1 MSISGLYLEQQ
12 IALEA
17 SGAAS
22 MHAVRAIA
30 AQAYG
35 APGKVKAAFAAE
47 SSSAGTDHRR
57 RQGQGGLVEPLSS
70 SCVDVCASVRQSSV
84 PVF

>member
-1 MSISGLYLEQQ
+1 MCVSLSLVCLVCACLSEVVSQCLSGLYLEQQ
-12 IALEA
+12 ISLEA

-47 SSSAGTDHRR
+47 SSSAGTIA
-57 RQGQGGLVEPLSS
+57 VAKAKAVS
-70 SCVDVCASVRQSSV
+70 
-84 PVF
+84 

>member
-12 IALEA
+12 ISLEA

-47 SSSAGTDHRR
+47 SSSAGTIVAKAKAARR
-57 RQGQGGLVEPLSS
+57 TSFFVVCR
-70 SCVDVCASVRQSSV
+70 CVC
-84 PVF
+84 

>member
-12 IALEA
+12 ISLEA

-47 SSSAGTDHRR
+47 S
-57 RQGQGGLVEPLSS
+57 
-70 SCVDVCASVRQSSV
+70 
-84 PVF
+84 

>member
-1 MSISGLYLEQQ
+1 
-12 IALEA
+12 
-17 SGAAS
+17 

-47 SSSAGTDHRR
+47 SSSAGTI
-57 RQGQGGLVEPLSS
+57 VAKAKAVS
-70 SCVDVCASVRQSSV
+70 
-84 PVF
+84 

>member
-12 IALEA
+12 ISLEA

-35 APGKVKAAFAAE
+35 APGKVKAVFAAE
-47 SSSAGTDHRR
+47 SSSAGT
-57 RQGQGGLVEPLSS
+57 
-70 SCVDVCASVRQSSV
+70 
-84 PVF
+84 

>member
-12 IALEA
+12 ISLEA

-22 MHAVRAIA
+22 MHAVWAIA

-47 SSSAGTDHRR
+47 SSKRRHHRR

-70 SCVDVCASVRQSSV
+70 SCADVCASVRQSSV

>member
-12 IALEA
+12 ISLEA

-35 APGKVKAAFAAE
+35 APSKVKAAFAAE
-47 SSSAGTDHRR
+47 SSSAGTIA
-57 RQGQGGLVEPLSS
+57 VAKAKAVS
-70 SCVDVCASVRQSSV
+70 
-84 PVF
+84 

>member
-47 SSSAGTDHRR
+47 SSSAGTIA
-57 RQGQGGLVEPLSS
+57 VAKAKAVS
-70 SCVDVCASVRQSSV
+70 
-84 PVF
+84 

>member
-1 MSISGLYLEQQ
+1 
-12 IALEA
+12 
-17 SGAAS
+17 

-47 SSSAGTDHRR
+47 SSSAGTIVAKAKAVSQNLLLRR
-57 RQGQGGLVEPLSS
+57 VPM
-70 SCVDVCASVRQSSV
+70 CVKTTMFKVNNHV
-84 PVF
+84 

>member
-47 SSSAGTDHRR
+47 SSSAGTI
-57 RQGQGGLVEPLSS
+57 V
-70 SCVDVCASVRQSSV
+70 AKA
-84 PVF
+84 